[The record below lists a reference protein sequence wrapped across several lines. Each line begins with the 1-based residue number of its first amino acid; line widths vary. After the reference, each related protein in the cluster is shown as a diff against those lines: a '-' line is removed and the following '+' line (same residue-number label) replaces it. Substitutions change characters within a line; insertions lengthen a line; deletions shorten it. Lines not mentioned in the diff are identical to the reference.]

1 MKSREIPHYF
11 ISKKNII
18 RQILFTALFA
28 FVFINLYRPF
38 GADEM
43 YDVRWWVFLLVSG
56 LLVTVGMF
64 VIILSRLIMLKVKQ
78 TKNITILGYVFMIVA
93 EIMFM
98 AASYTLL
105 ERVVV
110 GNIRPFA
117 LLYIVSVQN
126 SALILLIPY
135 TVSLLYFSWKEK
147 KVSLEDLLNQ
157 IRNKP
162 VVIPFKDEN
171 NVLRFT
177 LKANDMLFFAAS
189 DNYVEVHYKT
199 IKGTKKHLLRN
210 TLKRI
215 EEEYKDYPFLRCHR
229 SYMVN
234 LDNVKMFNRERGQ
247 IVLWMDDEGDIKIP
261 VSRSYAKQVIEIFEK
276 QA

>member
-1 MKSREIPHYF
+1 MK
-11 ISKKNII
+11 NTI
-18 RQILFTALFA
+18 RQILFTALYA

-56 LLVTVGMF
+56 LLVVVGML
-64 VIILSRLIMLKVKQ
+64 VIILSRLIMLKIKK
-78 TKNITILGYVFMIVA
+78 TKKITIVGYVLMIVA
-93 EIMFM
+93 EVLFM
-98 AASYTLL
+98 AALYTLL
-105 ERVVV
+105 ERVVI
-110 GNIRPFA
+110 GNVRPFV

-135 TVSLLYFSWKEK
+135 TISLLYFSWKEK

-157 IRNKP
+157 IRSKP
-162 VVIPFKDEN
+162 NFVPFKDEN

-177 LKANDMLFFAAS
+177 LKANDLLYFAAS

-199 IKGTKKHLLRN
+199 AKGTKKHLLRN
-210 TLKRI
+210 TLKRM
-215 EEEYKDYPFLRCHR
+215 EEEYKELPFLRCHR
-229 SYMVN
+229 SFMVN
-234 LDNVKMFNRERGQ
+234 LNNVKMFNREKGQ
-247 IVLWMDDEGDIKIP
+247 AVLWMDDDGDIKIP
-261 VSRSYAKQVIEIFEK
+261 VSRSYTKQVVEIFEQ